1 MLGLRRGQYGA
12 DAGIKE
18 RSVGA
23 DAVGADAGIKERSV
37 WS

>member
-1 MLGLRRGQYGA
+1 MELMLGFQERSLGA

-18 RSVGA
+18 RSVLELMLGFQ
-23 DAVGADAGIKERSV
+23 ERSV

>member
-1 MLGLRRGQYGA
+1 MLGFRRGQYGA

-23 DAVGADAGIKERSV
+23 DAGIKEVCRS
-37 WS
+37 

>member
-1 MLGLRRGQYGA
+1 MLGLRRSVGA

-23 DAVGADAGIKERSV
+23 DAGIKEVSRS
-37 WS
+37 

>member
-1 MLGLRRGQYGA
+1 MGLMLGLRRGQYGA

-23 DAVGADAGIKERSV
+23 DAGIKDQVCRS
-37 WS
+37 

>member
-18 RSVGA
+18 RYVGA
-23 DAVGADAGIKERSV
+23 DAESQHQPLQT
-37 WS
+37 SP